1 MWESCVWYVY
11 DMCIYVCIIYMY
23 IRRIYNDNINK
34 TVSILTI
41 KLDIKYKYKNVYFTK
56 KYLYQNIKIILFVKY
71 LFAINIY
78 LFHLK

>member
-1 MWESCVWYVY
+1 
-11 DMCIYVCIIYMY
+11 MY

-78 LFHLK
+78 LFYLK

>member
-1 MWESCVWYVY
+1 
-11 DMCIYVCIIYMY
+11 MY
-23 IRRIYNDNINK
+23 IRRIYNDNNNK

>member
-1 MWESCVWYVY
+1 
-11 DMCIYVCIIYMY
+11 MCIYVCIIYMY

>member
-1 MWESCVWYVY
+1 
-11 DMCIYVCIIYMY
+11 MCIYVCIIYMY

-78 LFHLK
+78 LFYLK

>member
-1 MWESCVWYVY
+1 MYY
-11 DMCIYVCIIYMY
+11 IYMY

>member
-1 MWESCVWYVY
+1 MHVKENCVWLCVHMCVYIYVY
-11 DMCIYVCIIYMY
+11 TIW
-23 IRRIYNDNINK
+23 IYNDNNNK

-41 KLDIKYKYKNVYFTK
+41 RLNIKYKYKHVYFTK

>member
-1 MWESCVWYVY
+1 
-11 DMCIYVCIIYMY
+11 MY